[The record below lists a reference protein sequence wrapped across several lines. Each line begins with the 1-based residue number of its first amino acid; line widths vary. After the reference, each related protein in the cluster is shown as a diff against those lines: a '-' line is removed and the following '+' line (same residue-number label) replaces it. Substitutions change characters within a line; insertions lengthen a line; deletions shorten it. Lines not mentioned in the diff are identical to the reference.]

1 MTRPH
6 RVPSLIERAALVYD
20 FDDVLRARAPI
31 ARSPIAPAPAA
42 DLSHIP
48 PEFLAQAGADLDD
61 VVHRL
66 APPAPAPSR
75 SIGGC
80 WRRTA

>member
-1 MTRPH
+1 MTRPR
-6 RVPSLIERAALVYD
+6 RVRSLIERAAHVYD
-20 FDDVLRARAPI
+20 FDDVLRTRA
-31 ARSPIAPAPAA
+31 PIAPAPAA

-48 PEFLAQAGADLDD
+48 PEFLAQPGADLDD

-66 APPAPAPSR
+66 APPAPSR